1 MRGLHAW
8 AVVGIALISL
18 VWGSS
23 FAAMKVT
30 LQVGL
35 SVGALLTLRFGL
47 GGLCLVA
54 CLLALKVRP
63 GRRELV
69 DGLWLGLI
77 LTGIFWLQADGL
89 RFTTTAKSGF
99 ITGLYVMFTPL
110 VSLLLGMRLR
120 PAHAAGAAVAMLG
133 LFLLVRDPAAPMGG
147 WNRGDFETLVC
158 AAACGGHIVMTS
170 IFSRRG
176 NRWVLAT
183 TQVWVVA
190 LISLVITL
198 AMPAPYGFQ
207 GLTRILAQPV
217 VWISILYQ
225 GVLATA
231 LAFYLMVTLQAHLG
245 ATEAAVIYSLEPVFT
260 AMLAMSGWIPGV
272 KEHLGPTQ
280 LLGGGVL
287 LAAMLLAE
295 LGPRLFRSAKP
306 EADWVG

>member
-1 MRGLHAW
+1 MRGFHAW

-35 SVGALLTLRFGL
+35 SVGALLTLRFAI
-47 GGLCLVA
+47 GGLCLGV
-54 CLLALKVRP
+54 CLLALGIRP
-63 GRRELV
+63 KRQELK
-69 DGLWLGLI
+69 DGLWMGLV
-77 LTGIFWLQADGL
+77 LTAIFWLQADGL

-99 ITGLYVMFTPL
+99 ITGLYVMFTPI
-110 VSLLLGMRLR
+110 VSLLMGIRLR
-120 PAHAAGAAVAMLG
+120 PAHAAGAAVAVLG
-133 LFLLVRDPAAPMGG
+133 LFLLVRDPSAPMGG

-158 AAACGGHIVMTS
+158 AAACGVHIVMTGL
-170 IFSRRG
+170 FSRRS
-176 NRWVLAT
+176 NCWVLAT
-183 TQVWVVA
+183 TQVGVVA
-190 LISLVITL
+190 LISVSITL
-198 AMPAPYGFQ
+198 FMPAPYGFHNL
-207 GLTRILAQPV
+207 GSILAQPV

-260 AMLAMSGWIPGV
+260 ALLAMSGWIPGV
-272 KEHLGPTQ
+272 KEHLGPMQ

-287 LAAMLLAE
+287 LGAMLLAE
-295 LGPRLFRSAKP
+295 LGPRLFGSKQP